1 MRRSPPMRTDELD
14 YHLPPELVPDRPC
27 EPRDACRLLRLHRQA
42 GGISHAAFREL
53 GGLLRPG
60 DLLVLNSARVVPAR
74 IRCRLEGGEVP
85 AELLLLDA
93 GTGPTC
99 RALANSRRRLTPGC
113 RLRTTGG
120 AAVRLA
126 ERKPSGEWL
135 AVLEGEGE
143 SWSALLAS
151 EGHMPLP
158 PYILKKRDGR
168 EDLPE
173 DRAWYQT
180 AFADRDGAVAAPTA
194 GLHFTGEM
202 LSDLAGRGIRIARI
216 FLRVGPGTFLPVRAE
231 HLEDHHLLP
240 EEFEIGAESAE
251 MVRAT
256 RAAGGRVIA
265 VGTTV
270 VRALE
275 HCARERG
282 EVCAVSATTDLLIS
296 PPFEFRVVDGL
307 LTNFHLPRSTLL
319 ALVYAFGG
327 TSDVRAA
334 YGEAV
339 RERYRFYSYG
349 DAMLIV

>member
-1 MRRSPPMRTDELD
+1 MRTDELD
-14 YHLPPELVPDRPC
+14 FELPPDLVAERPC
-27 EPRDACRLLRLHRQA
+27 VPRDACRLLRLVRSG
-42 GGISHAAFREL
+42 GGISHATFRDL
-53 GGLLRPG
+53 SSFLRRG

-74 IRCRLEGGEVP
+74 IRARLEDGGAT

-93 GTGPTC
+93 GIGPDC
-99 RALANSRRRLTPGC
+99 RALANSRRRLAPGT
-113 RLRTTGG
+113 RLVTEGG
-120 AAVRLA
+120 ASARLG
-126 ERKPSGEWL
+126 ERCPSGDWR
-135 AVLEGEGE
+135 VSVEGVEGG
-143 SWSALLAS
+143 WAGVATR

-158 PYILKKRDGR
+158 PYILKKREGR

-173 DRAWYQT
+173 DRDWYQT

-194 GLHFTGEM
+194 GLHFTAEM
-202 LSDLAGRGIRIARI
+202 LHEVAAQGIGIARI

-231 HLEDHHLLP
+231 RVEEHRLLP
-240 EEFEIGAESAE
+240 EEFDLSPEAAEK
-251 MVRAT
+251 VRST

-275 HCARERG
+275 TCAKERG
-282 EVCAVSATTDLLIS
+282 EVVASSGATELLVS
-296 PPFEFRVVDGL
+296 PPFTFRAVDGL

-327 TSDVRAA
+327 TAEVRAA
-334 YGEAV
+334 YAEAI

-349 DAMLIV
+349 DAMLIL